1 MSKNSYF
8 RSSGFSPDLVL
19 KSTSNQSMTVSSLPA
34 FLRTLLVMDG
44 TVTKALE
51 SWFWEPIQ
59 IISKSNVSAEHSLQ
73 REVIISGKQSQQK
86 FACARS
92 EVALSHLPETIAL
105 ALQEGE
111 IGIGELLRDK
121 GLETYRDIFAVQ
133 LLTKDEVEQDD
144 LLQLC
149 SPSSDFIA
157 RSYNIK
163 VNGKVAIT
171 VTEFFPIN
179 LYLVLN
185 KDGS

>member
-19 KSTSNQSMTVSSLPA
+19 KSVSNQSMLVSSLPA

-73 REVIISGKQSQQK
+73 REVILSGKQTQQK

-92 EVALSHLPETIAL
+92 EVALTHLPGPIAS
-105 ALQEGE
+105 ALQEGK

-121 GLETYRDIFAVQ
+121 GLETYRDIFSVQ
-133 LLTKDEVEQDD
+133 LLTKHEVEQDD
-144 LLQLC
+144 LLQQC
-149 SPSSDFIA
+149 SAFSDFIS
-157 RSYNIK
+157 RSYNIE

-171 VTEFFPIN
+171 VTEYFPVG
-179 LYLVLN
+179 LY
-185 KDGS
+185 KEGA